1 MLDSQAQERTLP
13 SPDELADSIRSRLAD
28 PKARPMEAAKQ
39 AVLTY
44 PADGTLLLLAAY
56 AGIVEQKP
64 DATLRYLKRYNNHY
78 YPGEGALVGHAIALA
93 QSGRWPNAKAFL
105 EEHGLGT
112 SSSRVLKGTGVD
124 ARMAAGWLRR
134 IQDWQPG
141 RSEPR
146 QTRKA
151 SRKQASA
158 PQARQKIAPS
168 RAERSTDETPLPAAL
183 PRISPRISP
192 RIRLELSMPPPVQ
205 YTMLDAQQCCDRDDF
220 LLRHDFSRLVLL
232 RGFDELLCLPHLR
245 NLDHY
250 WYQTET
256 ARKVLKQF
264 RGRVLLADEVG
275 LGKTIEAGI
284 ILKEYILRGMV
295 RRVLIL
301 TPPSLVGQWLE
312 EMATKFDL
320 EFASTHESL
329 VRRDPDTFWS
339 SDRIIA
345 SIATARLSPHF
356 ERLAQ
361 DPWDLVIV
369 DESHH
374 LKDRRSK
381 NWKLVDA
388 LKKRFLLLLSAT
400 PVQNSLVELY
410 NVLTL
415 LKPGLFRTEK
425 EFRAAYMQ
433 PRHPRIPVNR
443 EHMQD
448 LMRDVMVRNTRAL
461 VDVRLPPRRTLTLR
475 VDPSEQEQL
484 CYDEL
489 SRLIRSV
496 RNQRDGRHTLD
507 LHHLLEAAGSS
518 PAAVCA
524 SLKSFVSKDVSPE
537 WHRLQARY
545 SELLT
550 PAKVTCLLELLERN
564 PAEKKMVFVRFLDTL
579 DLLEHELSSRG
590 LTFALFDGRMD
601 GPAKDAALEA
611 FRQDRDVLLCTES
624 GGEGRNVQFC
634 NTIIN
639 FDLPWNPQRIE
650 QRIGRV
656 HRIGQQREVY
666 VFNLAARGTVEDRI
680 LTILDEKI
688 NMFELV
694 VGEAQSLLGELE
706 EKSGFAELVFSAWVQ
721 ETGSNREDAFEE
733 LERKLLTAQKRYE
746 QAKSLDEELFGEEF
760 EVV

>member
-1 MLDSQAQERTLP
+1 MLDSQAQERALP
-13 SPDELADSIRSRLAD
+13 SPEELADSIRSRLAD
-28 PKARPMEAAKQ
+28 PKARPMETATQ
-39 AVLTY
+39 SVLTY

-64 DATLRYLKRYNNHY
+64 DAALRYLKRYNNHY
-78 YPGEGALVGHAIALA
+78 YPGEGALVAHAIALA
-93 QSGRWPNAKAFL
+93 QSGRWPNAKAFV
-105 EEHGLGT
+105 EEHELGIP
-112 SSSRVLKGTGVD
+112 SFRVLKADGVD
-124 ARMAAGWLRR
+124 ARMVVDWLRR
-134 IQDWQPG
+134 IQDWQPD
-141 RSEPR
+141 RSKPR
-146 QTRKA
+146 QARKA

-158 PQARQKIAPS
+158 PSARQKIASS
-168 RAERSTDETPLPAAL
+168 RAERSTDETPLPTAL
-183 PRISPRISP
+183 PRISP
-192 RIRLELSMPPPVQ
+192 RIRLELSMPPPEQ
-205 YTMLDAQQCCDRDDF
+205 YAMLDAQELCDRDDF

-339 SDRIIA
+339 GDRIIA

-356 ERLAQ
+356 ERLVQ

-443 EHMQD
+443 EHLRD

-489 SRLIRSV
+489 SGLIRSV
-496 RNQRDGRHTLD
+496 RNQRDGRHGLD

-524 SLKSFVSKDVSPE
+524 SLKSFVSKEVSPE
-537 WHRLQARY
+537 WQRLRTRY

-550 PAKVTCLLELLERN
+550 PAKITCLLELLERN

-579 DLLEHELSSRG
+579 DLLERELSSRG
-590 LTFALFDGRMD
+590 LSFARFDGRMD
-601 GPAKDAALEA
+601 GPAKDAALQA

-733 LERKLLTAQKRYE
+733 LERKLLAAQKRYE
-746 QAKSLDEELFGEEF
+746 QAKNLDEELFGEEF